1 MIRDY
6 VLELTQII
14 ESNIPESEKRIQYC
28 NIMKVTLLMH

>member
-14 ESNIPESEKRIQYC
+14 ESNIPESEKEF
-28 NIMKVTLLMH
+28 NIAIS

>member
-14 ESNIPESEKRIQYC
+14 ESNIPESEKKEF
-28 NIMKVTLLMH
+28 NIAIS